1 VFASQ
6 NSNNAAKHSAGSPL
20 GRRRFLKA
28 AGIGGLGVGA
38 ASLLG
43 ASSASA
49 EDAKTA
55 GDAAILNFALN
66 LKYLEAEYYA
76 MATTGA
82 GLPDELT
89 TGTGTRGA
97 VTGGR
102 AVAFKT
108 PFVKQYAQEIAR
120 DELNQVKFLR
130 STLGAQA
137 VARPAIDLAASFAT
151 AATAAG
157 ITKNGQTFD
166 PYESEQLFLWG
177 AYVFEDVGVTALR
190 GAIPMLT
197 DKTSMAAAAGML
209 GTEAFH
215 ASLIRSTLYGTGQ
228 PEPGDLIAK
237 VRNSLDGVG
246 NDDQGIILNGTANIV
261 PADDNGLVFGR
272 APERVLNIVYLTPN
286 VASAGGFFPNGLN
299 GTVKQS
305 GGAPGAVPGPQPA
318 NPAPG
323 QASAPAP
330 APNAPA
336 APPSP
341 GAAPV
346 PAHSPSVGVGVGVT
360 PSGGAATG
368 AGGTAGGRDAG
379 LLIGGAVAAVTTVV
393 GASGYHRNRKLVT
406 DVVPQ
411 GDD

>member
-1 VFASQ
+1 
-6 NSNNAAKHSAGSPL
+6 
-20 GRRRFLKA
+20 
-28 AGIGGLGVGA
+28 
-38 ASLLG
+38 
-43 ASSASA
+43 
-49 EDAKTA
+49 
-55 GDAAILNFALN
+55 
-66 LKYLEAEYYA
+66 
-76 MATTGA
+76 M
-82 GLPDELT
+82 
-89 TGTGTRGA
+89 
-97 VTGGR
+97 
-102 AVAFKT
+102 
-108 PFVKQYAQEIAR
+108 
-120 DELNQVKFLR
+120 
-130 STLGAQA
+130 
-137 VARPAIDLAASFAT
+137 
-151 AATAAG
+151 
-157 ITKNGQTFD
+157 
-166 PYESEQLFLWG
+166 
-177 AYVFEDVGVTALR
+177 TALR

-368 AGGTAGGRDAG
+368 AGGTTGGRDAG
-379 LLIGGAVAAVTTVV
+379 HLIGGAVAAVTTVV
-393 GASGYHRNRKLVT
+393 GASRYHRNRKLVT
-406 DVVPQ
+406 AVVPQ